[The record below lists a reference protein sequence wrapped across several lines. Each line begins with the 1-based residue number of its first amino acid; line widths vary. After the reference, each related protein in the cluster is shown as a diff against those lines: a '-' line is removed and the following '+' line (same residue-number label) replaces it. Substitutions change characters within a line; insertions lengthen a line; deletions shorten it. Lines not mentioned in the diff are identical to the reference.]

1 MENIPL
7 VPFGKYKGKPV
18 TEFLADKNYVSWA
31 KQQGLF
37 EKFTINNINIVQQS
51 SNQDSPTPEHN
62 KFQNLFLEECFRSTF
77 VDKYIEFKKQFEK
90 LYENQD
96 FIKYFGESKF
106 NITTSVIFETLHTNW
121 DVLLSVHFS
130 DIKSDETEV
139 YKIFRQEQ
147 DLIHDQKIHDFE
159 IEKSIRD
166 TIYEEYLV
174 KFEEGIDGVMREWE
188 KNIMSLRKLEC
199 NDKKCRETNHMTFHD
214 VRMCHNVY
222 CSIYQNQKYRQPR
235 EKPLENGY
243 ELTYYDH
250 DKMFV
255 SGYSC
260 RDDNFERNHT
270 NYLENYEKTINE
282 IFYKNR
288 KIFYKNMFGSL
299 TGIECYDI
307 DDNFNY
313 GQSYDSSR
321 CTSYRIVMSGFSIA
335 CELKPTIGDEYPCIL
350 RKFKEQ
356 RDKTR
361 KSKHDATYYILAF
374 QNLTAETV
382 SYVQLQEIFNDI
394 PILMINED
402 EESMRSRLAKL
413 ENEKLGLIQ
422 KISTLCN

>member
-7 VPFGKYKGKPV
+7 VPFCKYKGKPV

-106 NITTSVIFETLHTNW
+106 NITTNVVFETLHTNW
-121 DVLLSVHFS
+121 DVLLSVSFS

-147 DLIHDQKIHDFE
+147 DLIHDQKIYDFE
-159 IEKSIRD
+159 IEKSRRD

-188 KNIMSLRKLEC
+188 KNIMSLHRLECTPFSKCKQKHETFHDVTICHDVYYKIC
-199 NDKKCRETNHMTFHD
+199 NDKKYT
-214 VRMCHNVY
+214 
-222 CSIYQNQKYRQPR
+222 QPR

-243 ELTYYDH
+243 KLNYYNEYI
-250 DKMFV
+250 FV
-255 SGYSC
+255 SGYYDK
-260 RDDNFERNHT
+260 DDFESKHT

-288 KIFYKNMFGSL
+288 KIFYRNIFDNYLKSWYFDNITISSCTISL
-299 TGIECYDI
+299 K
-307 DDNFNY
+307 
-313 GQSYDSSR
+313 S
-321 CTSYRIVMSGFSIA
+321 FSIA

-356 RDKTR
+356 RDKTQ
-361 KSKHDATYYILAF
+361 KSKYDATYYILAF

-382 SYVQLQEIFNDI
+382 SFFQLQEIFKQSNI

-413 ENEKLGLIQ
+413 ENEKQMLIQ
-422 KISTLCN
+422 KLSTLCN